1 MVRED
6 GVVKL
11 LDFGLAKSTVKAA
24 GHLDIDAEA
33 STRALVST
41 NPGVIMGT
49 VSYMS
54 PEQARGLQVDER
66 TDVWSLGVVL
76 YEMISGKVP
85 FAGETVTDVI
95 ANMIWKDPLALTLVS
110 DEATERLDEIVQ
122 KALAKDRE
130 ERYQTAKD
138 MLIDLKKLKRRLEV
152 QAEIER
158 TQPPE
163 ADSGVKVSTSG
174 GRTGV
179 ETTHMS
185 AARTASMGA
194 PPTSSAEYIVTEIRQ
209 HRRGVIIALCTL
221 ILATLSAAYF
231 FHFVRKAKAIDSI
244 AILPLMNASNDPDT
258 EYLSD
263 GITESIIN
271 SLSQL
276 PNLKVMARTTV
287 FRYKGQSSDPQKV
300 GRDLGVEAVLT
311 GKVLQRGNTLVVQA
325 DLVNV
330 SDGSELWGQQYKLS
344 DALAVQEEI
353 AKEISANLRL
363 KLSGEQQSRVTKHY
377 TENPE
382 AYQLY
387 LKGRFYWNKRTG
399 EALKKAIEYFNQA
412 IEKDPTY
419 ALAYAGLAD
428 AYGLSPFYSTDAP
441 QEAFPKAKA
450 VAKKALELDET
461 LAEAHTSLAPVLS
474 IYDWNFP
481 ESNREFQRA
490 IELNPNYATAHHWY
504 GGINLAALGRFD
516 EAIAEMK
523 RAQELDPLSSIIN
536 ADLGETYFEARQYDR
551 SIEQLRKTVEMD
563 QSFYYAHYH
572 LGMAYEMKG
581 SFSEAIAEYYKARQ
595 LNDDPRVLA
604 FLGHA
609 FAVSGKRD
617 DALKTL
623 DQLKEISRQRYVQA
637 YNFAIVY
644 AGLGEKDKAFQW
656 LERSYQEHAPRMM
669 RLKVDPFL
677 DNLRSDPRFDDLVR
691 RIGLSP

>member
-1 MVRED
+1 
-6 GVVKL
+6 
-11 LDFGLAKSTVKAA
+11 
-24 GHLDIDAEA
+24 
-33 STRALVST
+33 
-41 NPGVIMGT
+41 
-49 VSYMS
+49 
-54 PEQARGLQVDER
+54 
-66 TDVWSLGVVL
+66 
-76 YEMISGKVP
+76 
-85 FAGETVTDVI
+85 
-95 ANMIWKDPLALTLVS
+95 
-110 DEATERLDEIVQ
+110 
-122 KALAKDRE
+122 
-130 ERYQTAKD
+130 
-138 MLIDLKKLKRRLEV
+138 
-152 QAEIER
+152 
-158 TQPPE
+158 
-163 ADSGVKVSTSG
+163 
-174 GRTGV
+174 
-179 ETTHMS
+179 
-185 AARTASMGA
+185 
-194 PPTSSAEYIVTEIRQ
+194 
-209 HRRGVIIALCTL
+209 
-221 ILATLSAAYF
+221 
-231 FHFVRKAKAIDSI
+231 
-244 AILPLMNASNDPDT
+244 MNASNDPNT

-311 GKVLQRGNTLVVQA
+311 GKVLHRGDTLIAQV

-353 AKEISANLRL
+353 AMEISANLRL

-428 AYGLSPFYSTDAP
+428 AYVLSSFLSTDSP
-441 QEAFPKAKA
+441 QEAFAKAKA
-450 VAKKALELDET
+450 AAKKALELDET
-461 LAEAHTSLAPVLS
+461 LAEAHTSLASALS
-474 IYDWNFP
+474 LYDWNFP

-504 GGINLAALGRFD
+504 GGTNLAALGRVD

-523 RAQELDPLSSIIN
+523 RAQELDPLSLIIN
-536 ADLGETYFEARQYDR
+536 ADLGEAYFEARQYDR

-581 SFSEAIAEYYKARQ
+581 SLSDAITEYYKARQ
-595 LNDDPRVLA
+595 LDDDPRVLA

-609 FAVSGKRD
+609 FAASGKRD

-623 DQLKEISRQRYVQA
+623 EQLKEISRQRYVQA
-637 YNFAIVY
+637 YSFAIIY

-656 LERSYQEHAPRMM
+656 LERSYQEHAPRMI

-677 DNLRSDPRFDDLVR
+677 DNLRSDPRFDDLLR